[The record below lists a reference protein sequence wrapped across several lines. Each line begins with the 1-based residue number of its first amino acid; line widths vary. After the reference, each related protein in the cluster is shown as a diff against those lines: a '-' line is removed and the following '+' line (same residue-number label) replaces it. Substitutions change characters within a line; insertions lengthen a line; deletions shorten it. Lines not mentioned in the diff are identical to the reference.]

1 MKNFYNWRWH
11 TFAETCFRPL
21 FWNLKQYYKQWPWYN
36 NTSNSWCL
44 ILALAAW
51 QSEWWR
57 ASTQNPVKFHKYLPY
72 NSHISLNA
80 LLIGFRGKTCNIN
93 IDECASNPCNQRGQC
108 IDGIN
113 SYTCNCTGSGYTGPS
128 CSEDVNECQTTKP
141 CHPNATCINHLGTY
155 ECNCQLG
162 FTGKN
167 CYENIDDCRSSP
179 CQNGGTHLAF
189 TRPYLCADWIYF
201 MLEIV

>member
-1 MKNFYNWRWH
+1 MFNSSINLTLDRVNDGGLTLKTLWNSTN
-11 TFAETCFRPL
+11 TCCITL
-21 FWNLKQYYKQWPWYN
+21 
-36 NTSNSWCL
+36 
-44 ILALAAW
+44 
-51 QSEWWR
+51 
-57 ASTQNPVKFHKYLPY
+57 
-72 NSHISLNA
+72 SLNA

-113 SYTCNCTGSGYTGPS
+113 SYTCNCTGSGYTGLS
-128 CSEDVNECQTTKP
+128 CSEDVDECQTTKP
-141 CHPNATCINHLGTY
+141 CHPDATCINHLGTY
-155 ECNCQLG
+155 ECNCQPG

-167 CYENIDDCRSSP
+167 CYENIDDCRSGP